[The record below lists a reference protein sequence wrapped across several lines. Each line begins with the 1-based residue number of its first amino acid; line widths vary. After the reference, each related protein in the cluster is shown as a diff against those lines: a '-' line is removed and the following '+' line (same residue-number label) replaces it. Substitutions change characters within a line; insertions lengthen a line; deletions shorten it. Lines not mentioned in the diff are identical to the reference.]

1 MKKQRIIRWLS
12 ALLCLCL
19 LAGFAPAAMAYSNVS
34 DWAKSEVAE
43 MEALGLLPDCLLNAD
58 LSANITRGEM
68 CKMAVEVYENLMN
81 VEASCAS
88 GARYFTDT
96 QEMEI
101 NFAFEQGII
110 NGYEDQTFRPN
121 EPLSRQDFFKITYNL
136 MTRALFWKDESV
148 EPSDLSQFTD
158 AASVSDY
165 ALEPTQYMVALGVVR
180 GTGTALEPK
189 GTTERQ
195 AAIAMFRRAYYIVS
209 EWLRKND
216 DMPVDPDPDDDG
228 GYSGIPAWAVAEFS
242 EVVKLGIIPS
252 SLDNADL
259 SKPISRAQMC
269 SIAMLA
275 YNGLMGTEYTPSGT
289 AHFTDTNDPDVN
301 AAYELKIVQG
311 YGDGRFGPNDTLTR
325 EQFFKISC
333 NFMQTVGYP
342 TEQNPRVN
350 RYSLSEFSDL
360 KQLAEWAK
368 TPTRLLCYIGAVKD
382 SDGKLLPQSSTS
394 SLEALVIFLRCY
406 KFTTSWDG
414 TIEQPS
420 LADDLVA
427 YALTFEGYDYVYG
440 GTTPAGFDCSG
451 FVQYVYRH
459 FGFNITRTAT
469 SQYYNDGEHV
479 SRSELMPGD
488 LVFFGSGGEITHVGI
503 YIGGGRFIHAANPRK
518 GVIISSLSESYY
530 NARYFGANRII
541 FE

>member
-1 MKKQRIIRWLS
+1 MKKQRIIRCLS

-158 AASVSDY
+158 ASSISDY

-368 TPTRLLCYIGAVKD
+368 TPTRLLCYIGAVKG

-406 KFTTSWDG
+406 KFTTSW
-414 TIEQPS
+414 
-420 LADDLVA
+420 
-427 YALTFEGYDYVYG
+427 
-440 GTTPAGFDCSG
+440 
-451 FVQYVYRH
+451 
-459 FGFNITRTAT
+459 TA
-469 SQYYNDGEHV
+469 
-479 SRSELMPGD
+479 RS
-488 LVFFGSGGEITHVGI
+488 
-503 YIGGGRFIHAANPRK
+503 
-518 GVIISSLSESYY
+518 SSL
-530 NARYFGANRII
+530 RWRTIWWPMP
-541 FE
+541 